1 VTTLSVDDIAHLVVP
16 RHFANA
22 AVGIAIALAE
32 SGGKSDAVHHN
43 AGPPPSIDRGLW
55 QINSR
60 FHPEV
65 TDAQAFDPVAA
76 TDAARRISKA
86 GTDWTPWA
94 AFRNNAYAR
103 YLPAAQSAVAR
114 LAKPAWWAGW
124 IRKVK
129 PTIREGVRDWPV
141 AYLQS
146 VLFIR
151 CAQTDV
157 KVTGLFDAA
166 TDRAVRNIQ
175 AFFHLT
181 VDGIV
186 GSRQTWPII
195 DFLAA
200 T

>member
-1 VTTLSVDDIAHLVVP
+1 MTTLTVDDIAHLVVP
-16 RHFANA
+16 RRFANA
-22 AVGIAIALAE
+22 ATGVAIALAE

-43 AGPPPSIDRGLW
+43 VGPPPSIDRGLW

-65 TDAQAFDPVAA
+65 TDAQAFDPAAA

-86 GTDWTPWA
+86 GADWTPWA
-94 AFRNNAYAR
+94 AFRNNAYSR

-124 IRKVK
+124 IRKAK

-186 GSRQTWPII
+186 GSRQTWPVI